1 VTVSIVSK
9 PEPRAYQMELAFV
22 LVGARLRH
30 NEALWGRCQKQHWRL
45 TSLLHRVNRKET
57 NYGS

>member
-1 VTVSIVSK
+1 MTVSIASK

-30 NEALWGRCQKQHWRL
+30 NEALIFANWLMELNSSWILLKGRAE
-45 TSLLHRVNRKET
+45 N
-57 NYGS
+57 G